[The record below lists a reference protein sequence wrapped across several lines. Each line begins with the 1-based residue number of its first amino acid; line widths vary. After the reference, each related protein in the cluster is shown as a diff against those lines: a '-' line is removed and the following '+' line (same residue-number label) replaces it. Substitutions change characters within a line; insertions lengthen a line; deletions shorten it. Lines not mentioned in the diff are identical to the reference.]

1 MIQDIIVYS
10 LIITAVINVIYR
22 IAKMINNKQEPECGT
37 CPSCQTKAAH
47 KSGIPKHLGI

>member
-10 LIITAVINVIYR
+10 LIGAAAINVIYR
-22 IAKMINNKQEPECGT
+22 IAKMIINKKEPECGT

-47 KSGIPKHLGI
+47 KRSIPKHIGI